1 MLSFLR
7 LRLNPAVLGQ
17 GRRVCLSPN
26 TPIRLASTSTTSSLS
41 RKLDLLALDRKW
53 QEKWQQQ
60 QQKPP
65 QPVQKPADTADRP
78 KSYILSMFPYPS
90 GTLHMGHLR
99 VYTISDVLAR
109 FYRMQGHDVLH
120 PMGWDAF
127 GLPAEN
133 AAIERGV
140 DPADWTRENI
150 GKMKEQLRSI
160 STYFDWDRV
169 CMFVCGG
176 GGGCFENG
184 EANGFDDRNWRLVL
198 RSSTNIRSGFSSC
211 CIKRDW
217 RIRMRRWLTTIRL
230 IRRCWL
236 MSRYVCGDG

>member
-1 MLSFLR
+1 MLSLLR
-7 LRLNPAVLGQ
+7 LRLNPSCALAQ
-17 GRRVCLSPN
+17 GYRFTTTISPK
-26 TPIRLASTSTTSSLS
+26 PFIRLATTSTSSLP

-60 QQKPP
+60 QQLPP
-65 QPVQKPADTADRP
+65 HPGANDGKP

-109 FYRMQGHDVLH
+109 FYRMRGHDVLH

-150 GKMKEQLRSI
+150 GRMKEQLKSI
-160 STYFDWDRV
+160 STAFDWDHV
-169 CMFVCGG
+169 CMSFSCLFRLGWDWVW
-176 GGGCFENG
+176 
-184 EANGFDDRNWRLVL
+184 AN
-198 RSSTNIRSGFSSC
+198 
-211 CIKRDW
+211 
-217 RIRMRRWLTTIRL
+217 
-230 IRRCWL
+230 
-236 MSRYVCGDG
+236 

>member
-1 MLSFLR
+1 MLSLLR
-7 LRLNPAVLGQ
+7 LRLNPTVLG
-17 GRRVCLSPN
+17 RACLSPN
-26 TPIRLASTSTTSSLS
+26 AIRLASTSTSSLP

-60 QQKPP
+60 QP
-65 QPVQKPADTADRP
+65 QPVQKAADTADTADKP

-236 MSRYVCGDG
+236 MSRYVCTCGDGW

>member
-1 MLSFLR
+1 MLSLLR
-7 LRLNPAVLGQ
+7 LRLNPTVLG
-17 GRRVCLSPN
+17 RACLSPN
-26 TPIRLASTSTTSSLS
+26 AIRLASTSTTSSLS
-41 RKLDLLALDRKW
+41 RKLDLLALDLKW

-60 QQKPP
+60 QQPA
-65 QPVQKPADTADRP
+65 QKAADTAEDKP

-169 CMFVCGG
+169 CMFTLGWLFWG
-176 GGGCFENG
+176 TERLI
-184 EANGFDDRNWRLVL
+184 GFDGLAGIGDLCPGVL
-198 RSSTNIRSGFSSC
+198 RTYAADFPHA
-211 CIKRDW
+211 
-217 RIRMRRWLTTIRL
+217 
-230 IRRCWL
+230 
-236 MSRYVCGDG
+236 V